1 MDIKT
6 IAILIVGIAVLIF
19 LVLWVFY
26 MKSRDRDEQIFD
38 DMEGADFENYC
49 ADLLAAEGFENV
61 ETTPPSHDYG
71 VDIIA
76 DKDGVTYAIQCKC
89 YSDSVGVRAVQEA
102 YAGKDFYGCMVAAV
116 MSNQGF
122 TKNAITL
129 AEKLN
134 VILWNGDYVMGLI
147 HDVTIQ
153 EERSARNARPAK
165 AAKSAGTVKS
175 ARTAKPSPTRSR
187 KKTVRIDTE
196 DEYDYSETSS
206 DADQYLGQRIQ

>member
-1 MDIKT
+1 
-6 IAILIVGIAVLIF
+6 
-19 LVLWVFY
+19 
-26 MKSRDRDEQIFD
+26 MKSRDRDDQIFD
-38 DMEGADFENYC
+38 DMEGSDFENYC
-49 ADLLAAEGFENV
+49 AELLASEGFENV

-122 TKNAITL
+122 TKNAITM

-147 HDVTIQ
+147 HDVAIPD
-153 EERSARNARPAK
+153 EKRARTARPAK
-165 AAKSAGTVKS
+165 
-175 ARTAKPSPTRSR
+175 PSQTRSR

-206 DADQYLGQRIQ
+206 YADQYLGQRIQ